1 MKIKKVLS
9 IICLLILCLTLSS
22 CLTITDDEEKFVDKL
37 YSQQIGEIEGLVIDL
52 RTRGTEDEENN
63 TFSGYHISGAK
74 SFDVN
79 QDEDL
84 ESFMNKIAGK
94 KVTLFIVDSGNKEY
108 EKVVEE
114 LKELGYKKIVVYT
127 KGYEYLR
134 TTEAFKEAIYEGSG
148 LDDCGCD

>member
-1 MKIKKVLS
+1 MKIKKILS
-9 IICLLILCLTLSS
+9 IISLLILCLTLSS
-22 CLTITDDEEKFVDKL
+22 CVTITDDEKKFVDKL
-37 YSQQIGEIEGLVIDL
+37 YSQQLGEIEGLVIDL
-52 RTRGTEDEENN
+52 RTRGTIDEEDN

-94 KVTLFIVDSGNKEY
+94 KVTLFIVDSGNLEY
-108 EKVVEE
+108 VEIVEE

-134 TTEAFKEAIYEGSG
+134 TTKEFKEAIYEGSG

>member
-1 MKIKKVLS
+1 MKIKKILS
-9 IICLLILCLTLSS
+9 IISLLILCLTLSS
-22 CLTITDDEEKFVDKL
+22 CVTITDDEKKFVDKL
-37 YSQQIGEIEGLVIDL
+37 YSQQLGEIEGLVIDL
-52 RTRGTEDEENN
+52 RTRGTIDEEDN

-94 KVTLFIVDSGNKEY
+94 KVTLFIVDSGNLEY
-108 EKVVEE
+108 VEIVEE
-114 LKELGYKKIVVYT
+114 LKELGYKKIIVYT

-134 TTEAFKEAIYEGSG
+134 TTEEFKEAIYEGSG

>member
-22 CLTITDDEEKFVDKL
+22 CVTITDDEKKFVDKL
-37 YSQQIGEIEGLVIDL
+37 YSQQLGEIEGLVIDL
-52 RTRGTEDEENN
+52 RTRGTEDEEDN

-94 KVTLFIVDSGNKEY
+94 KVTLFIVDSGNLEY
-108 EKVVEE
+108 VEIVEE

-134 TTEAFKEAIYEGSG
+134 TTEEFKEAIYEGSG

>member
-1 MKIKKVLS
+1 MKIKKILS
-9 IICLLILCLTLSS
+9 IISLLILCLTLSS
-22 CLTITDDEEKFVDKL
+22 CVTITDDEKKFVDKL
-37 YSQQIGEIEGLVIDL
+37 YSQQIGKIEGLVIDL
-52 RTRGTEDEENN
+52 RTRGTEDEEDK

-134 TTEAFKEAIYEGSG
+134 TTEVFKEAIYEGSG

>member
-1 MKIKKVLS
+1 
-9 IICLLILCLTLSS
+9 
-22 CLTITDDEEKFVDKL
+22 
-37 YSQQIGEIEGLVIDL
+37 
-52 RTRGTEDEENN
+52 
-63 TFSGYHISGAK
+63 
-74 SFDVN
+74 
-79 QDEDL
+79 
-84 ESFMNKIAGK
+84 MNKIAGK

-134 TTEAFKEAIYEGSG
+134 TTEVFKEAIYEGSG

>member
-22 CLTITDDEEKFVDKL
+22 CVTITDDEEKFVDKL

-94 KVTLFIVDSGNKEY
+94 KATLFIVDSGNKEY

>member
-22 CLTITDDEEKFVDKL
+22 CVTITDDEEKFVDKL

-63 TFSGYHISGAK
+63 TFSEYHISGAK

>member
-1 MKIKKVLS
+1 MKIKKVYS

-22 CLTITDDEEKFVDKL
+22 CVTITDDEEKFVDKL

-148 LDDCGCD
+148 LDDCGFD